1 MTIAV
6 QEDQV
11 VTALR
16 KLDRK
21 RWAEVLTF
29 IGYLQVQSKQPEAS
43 VVPDTIHPPLAM
55 ASDLLTSELV
65 GLWADRTD
73 IENSSHFARQLRQK
87 AENHRSQRHVT
98 P

>member
-1 MTIAV
+1 MTVAV

-16 KLDRK
+16 RLDRK

-29 IGYLQVQSKQPEAS
+29 IGYLQVQTEQPKAAIA
-43 VVPDTIHPPLAM
+43 PDTVYPSLMTA
-55 ASDLLTSELV
+55 AELLSSELV

-73 IENSSHFARQLRQK
+73 IENSSH
-87 AENHRSQRHVT
+87 
-98 P
+98 

>member
-1 MTIAV
+1 MTVAV

-16 KLDRK
+16 RLDRK

-29 IGYLQVQSKQPEAS
+29 IGYLQVQTEQPKAAIAPGTVYPSLMTAAE
-43 VVPDTIHPPLAM
+43 
-55 ASDLLTSELV
+55 LLSSELV

-73 IENSSHFARQLRQK
+73 IENSSH
-87 AENHRSQRHVT
+87 
-98 P
+98 

>member
-1 MTIAV
+1 MTVAV

-29 IGYLQVQSKQPEAS
+29 IGYLQVQAEHPKAAVTPNTMQPSLMTAAELLAS
-43 VVPDTIHPPLAM
+43 EFI
-55 ASDLLTSELV
+55 

-73 IENSSHFARQLRQK
+73 VEDNLHFARQLRQK
-87 AENHRSQRHVT
+87 AENHRAQRHVT